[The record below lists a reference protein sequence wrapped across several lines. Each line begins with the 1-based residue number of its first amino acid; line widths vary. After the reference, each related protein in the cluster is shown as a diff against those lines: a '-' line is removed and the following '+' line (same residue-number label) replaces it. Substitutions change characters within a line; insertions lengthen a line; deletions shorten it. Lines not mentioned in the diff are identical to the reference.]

1 MAGGAA
7 YAHEFLPA
15 MNHAFETLFAF
26 PKPLVVAVNGH
37 AIAGG
42 CVMACCADYR
52 IMAREPGRIGIPEL
66 LVGVPFPVVPLEIV
80 RFATPPQHVQALIY
94 RGLTLA
100 ADEAL
105 RYGLVDAVV
114 DPDRL
119 LDEAVAVADSLAA
132 VPFEAFHL
140 TKRLL
145 REPAIRRMREG
156 GVIDARRPGRLGGRD
171 GAGRGARL
179 RRAHAEAVDKI
190 RLTTFAKATVVR
202 RSFMR
207 RRKPDTTETRSSSTI
222 KETLRAPNRI
232 ASARQPRTHP
242 PDRSRVLGSRRRC

>member
-1 MAGGAA
+1 MFDLTQRGRVAVLRMTHGKANAMDLEFCRGLTAQVHACRQAPAGALVITGEGRMFSAGVDLPRLVAGGAA
-7 YAHEFLPA
+7 YAHEFVPA

-52 IMAREPGRIGIPEL
+52 VMAREPGRIGIPEL
-66 LVGVPFPVVPLEIV
+66 LVGVPFPAVPLEIV
-80 RFATPPQHVQALIY
+80 RFATPPQHLQALIY

-114 DPDRL
+114 DADRVV
-119 LDEAVAVADSLAA
+119 DEAVEVADRMAA

-145 REPAIRRMREG
+145 REPVIRQMHEG
-156 GVIDARRPGRLGGRD
+156 GVIDAVVQDAWAGEGVQNAVRD
-171 GAGRGARL
+171 YVARTL
-179 RRAHAEAVDKI
+179 RR
-190 RLTTFAKATVVR
+190 
-202 RSFMR
+202 
-207 RRKPDTTETRSSSTI
+207 
-222 KETLRAPNRI
+222 
-232 ASARQPRTHP
+232 
-242 PDRSRVLGSRRRC
+242 

>member
-1 MAGGAA
+1 MFELTQRGRVAVLQMTHGKANAMDIELCRGLSAQVHACQQSPDTGALVITGQGRMFSAGVDLPRLVAGGAA

-26 PKPLVVAVNGH
+26 SKPLVVAINGH

-42 CVMACCADYR
+42 CVIACCADYR
-52 IMAREPGRIGIPEL
+52 VMAREPGRIGIPEL

-100 ADEAL
+100 ADDAL
-105 RYGLVDAVV
+105 RYGLVDAIA
-114 DPDRL
+114 DPDRV
-119 LDEAVAVADSLAA
+119 LDEAVAIADGMAA

-145 REPAIRRMREG
+145 REPALRQMREG
-156 GVIDARRPGRLGGRD
+156 GVIDAVVQDAWAGETVQNAVRD
-171 GAGRGARL
+171 YVAR
-179 RRAHAEAVDKI
+179 
-190 RLTTFAKATVVR
+190 
-202 RSFMR
+202 
-207 RRKPDTTETRSSSTI
+207 
-222 KETLRAPNRI
+222 TLKR
-232 ASARQPRTHP
+232 
-242 PDRSRVLGSRRRC
+242 

>member
-1 MAGGAA
+1 MFDVTRRGSVAVLQMTHGKANAMDIEFCRELTVQVHACAQSTAGALVITGQGKMFSAGVDLPRLIAGGAA
-7 YAHEFLPA
+7 YAREFLPA

-26 PKPLVVAVNGH
+26 TKPLVAAVNGH

-42 CVMACCADYR
+42 CVLACCADYR
-52 IMAREPGRIGIPEL
+52 IMAREPGRIGVPEL

-105 RYGLVDAVV
+105 RYGLVDAVA
-114 DPDRL
+114 DPDRA
-119 LDEAVAVADSLAA
+119 LDEAVAVAEGLAA

-145 REPAIRRMREG
+145 RERVIRQMREG
-156 GVIDARRPGRLGGRD
+156 GVIDAVVQDAWAGGVVQSAVRD
-171 GAGRGARL
+171 YVAR
-179 RRAHAEAVDKI
+179 
-190 RLTTFAKATVVR
+190 
-202 RSFMR
+202 
-207 RRKPDTTETRSSSTI
+207 
-222 KETLRAPNRI
+222 TLKR
-232 ASARQPRTHP
+232 
-242 PDRSRVLGSRRRC
+242 